1 MPEQETRTQFY
12 IGGEWTDPA
21 TSDTIAVIN
30 PASEREI
37 GRVPAGT
44 AEDIDRAVKAA
55 AAALPAWSARTPA
68 ERAAYCTVI
77 AEKLTSR
84 ADELAALITRE
95 LGMPL
100 PASKRIQVG
109 GPVRTFS
116 SMAQVVAGYP
126 FEEHIG
132 STLVVREPVGVVGAI
147 TPWNFPLHQIAAK
160 VAPAITAG
168 CTVVLKPSEVTP
180 LDAFVL
186 ADVFAEAG
194 FPAGVF
200 NLVSGTGPAA
210 GEALASHPLVDMVSF
225 TGSTRAG
232 RRVSVLAAETVK
244 RTALELGGKSAN
256 VILDDI
262 EGDELAEVV
271 ASGVASCFPN
281 SGQTCTALTRMLV
294 PRDKLAEVEQLAVK
308 AAQEFTVGDPF
319 APETRL
325 GPLVSDVQR
334 DRVRSY
340 ISKGTEEGARLLTG
354 GADAPE
360 NTESGYFV
368 QPTVFS
374 DVKPDMTIA
383 QEEIFG
389 PVLSILPY
397 DSEEDAARIAN
408 DSSYGL
414 SGGVW
419 SADPARAERFARG
432 IRTGMVRVNKGLPS
446 PLAPFG
452 GVKQSGHGREYGKFG
467 LEEFLTVKAM
477 YL

>member
-1 MPEQETRTQFY
+1 MSLTDRKQLY
-12 IGGEWTDPA
+12 INGEWTDPA
-21 TSDTIAVIN
+21 GTGVIEVVD
-30 PASEREI
+30 PAAEQVF
-37 GRVPAGT
+37 GQVPAGT
-44 AEDIDRAVKAA
+44 AQDIDRAVKAA
-55 AAALPAWSARTPA
+55 AAARPAWSAKTPA
-68 ERAAYCTVI
+68 ERAAYCTAI
-77 AEKLTSR
+77 AEVLTR
-84 ADELAALITRE
+84 RLDEIAELITRE

-100 PASKRIQVG
+100 AASKRIQVG
-109 GPVRTFS
+109 GPIRTFS
-116 SMAQVVAGYP
+116 SMAQVVADYE
-126 FEEHIG
+126 FEERVV
-132 STLVVREPVGVVGAI
+132 STLVVREAAGVVGAI
-147 TPWNFPLHQIAAK
+147 TPWNFPLHQTAAK

-186 ADVFAEAG
+186 ADICAEVG
-194 FPAGVF
+194 LPAGVF
-200 NLVSGTGPAA
+200 NLVSGYGPEA
-210 GEALASHPLVDMVSF
+210 GEALAVHPLVDMVSF

-232 RRVSVLAAETVK
+232 RRVSALAAETVK

-262 EGDELAEVV
+262 EGEELAEVI

-308 AAQEFTVGDPF
+308 AAQEFTPGDPF
-319 APETRL
+319 AAGTRL

-334 DRVRSY
+334 ERVRSY
-340 ISKGTEEGARLLTG
+340 IKKGSEEGARLLTG
-354 GADAPE
+354 GADAPDGLD
-360 NTESGYFV
+360 SGYYV

-374 DVKPDMTIA
+374 GVESDMTIA

-397 DSEEDAARIAN
+397 DTEEDAARIAN

-432 IRTGMVRVNKGLPS
+432 IRTGMVRVNKGMPS

-467 LEEFLTVKAM
+467 LEEFLVVKAM

>member
-1 MPEQETRTQFY
+1 MSLTDRKQLY
-12 IGGEWTDPA
+12 INGEWTDPA
-21 TSDTIAVIN
+21 GTGVIEVVD
-30 PASEREI
+30 PAAEQVF
-37 GRVPAGT
+37 GQVPAGT
-44 AEDIDRAVKAA
+44 AQDIDRAVKAA
-55 AAALPAWSARTPA
+55 AAARPAWSAKTPA
-68 ERAAYCTVI
+68 ERAAYCTAI
-77 AEKLTSR
+77 AEVLTR
-84 ADELAALITRE
+84 RLDEIAELITRE

-100 PASKRIQVG
+100 AASKRIQVG
-109 GPVRTFS
+109 GPIRTFS
-116 SMAQVVAGYP
+116 SMAQVVADYE
-126 FEEHIG
+126 FEERVG
-132 STLVVREPVGVVGAI
+132 STLVVREAAGVVGAI
-147 TPWNFPLHQIAAK
+147 TPWNFPLHQTAAK

-186 ADVFAEAG
+186 ADICAEVG
-194 FPAGVF
+194 LPAGVF
-200 NLVSGTGPAA
+200 NLVSGYGPEA
-210 GEALASHPLVDMVSF
+210 GEALAVHPLVDMVSF

-232 RRVSVLAAETVK
+232 RRVSALAAETVK

-262 EGDELAEVV
+262 EGEELAEVI

-308 AAQEFTVGDPF
+308 AAQEFTPGDPF
-319 APETRL
+319 AAGTRL

-334 DRVRSY
+334 ERVRSY
-340 ISKGTEEGARLLTG
+340 IKKGSEEGARLLTG
-354 GADAPE
+354 GADAPDGLD
-360 NTESGYFV
+360 SGYYV

-374 DVKPDMTIA
+374 GVESDMTIA

-397 DSEEDAARIAN
+397 DTEEDAARIAN

-432 IRTGMVRVNKGLPS
+432 IRTGMVRVNKGMPS

-467 LEEFLTVKAM
+467 LEEVLIVKAM

>member
-1 MPEQETRTQFY
+1 MADVRNRKQFY
-12 IGGEWTDPA
+12 IGGEWVDPAGTGVIDVTDPA
-21 TSDTIAVIN
+21 DETVF
-30 PASEREI
+30 
-37 GRVPAGT
+37 GQVPDGT
-44 AEDIDRAVKAA
+44 AEDIDRAVRAA
-55 AAALPAWSARTPA
+55 AAALPAWAAKTPQ
-68 ERAAYCTVI
+68 ERAAYCTAI

-84 ADELAALITRE
+84 LDELAELITHE

-100 PASKRIQVG
+100 TGSKRIQVG
-109 GPVRTFS
+109 GPIRTFA
-116 SMAQVVAGYP
+116 SMAEVVQEIP
-126 FEEHIG
+126 FEERIG
-132 STLVVREPVGVVGAI
+132 GTLVIREPVGVVGAI

-180 LDAFVL
+180 LNAFVL
-186 ADVFAEAG
+186 ADIFAEAG
-194 FPAGVF
+194 VPAGVL
-200 NLVSGTGPAA
+200 NVVSGTGPGA
-210 GEALASHPLVDMVSF
+210 GEAVASHPLIDMVSF

-232 RRVSVLAAETVK
+232 RRVSELAAATVK

-262 EGDELAEVV
+262 DGAELAEIV

-308 AAQEFTVGDPF
+308 AAQEFTPGDPF
-319 APETRL
+319 AAGTRL
-325 GPLVSDVQR
+325 GPLVSEVQR
-334 DRVRSY
+334 ERVRGY
-340 ISKGTEEGARLLTG
+340 IAKGTEEGARLLTG
-354 GADAPE
+354 GADAPDGLE
-360 NTESGYFV
+360 QGYYV

-374 DVKPDMTIA
+374 GVESQMTIA

-397 DSEEDAARIAN
+397 DTEEDATRIAN

-419 SADPARAERFARG
+419 SADQGRAERFARG
-432 IRTGMVRVNKGLPS
+432 VRTGMIRVNKGIPS

-477 YL
+477 HL